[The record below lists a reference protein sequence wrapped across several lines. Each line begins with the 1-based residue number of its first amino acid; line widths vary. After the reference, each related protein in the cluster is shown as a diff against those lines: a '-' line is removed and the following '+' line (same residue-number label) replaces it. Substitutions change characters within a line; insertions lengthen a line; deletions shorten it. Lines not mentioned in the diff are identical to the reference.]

1 MKTKLTILLVVV
13 FSLTTTA
20 QTWTNYTTTDG
31 LIDNSVYAITIDN
44 QGNKWVGTNNG
55 VSKFDGT
62 GWTSYTTSNSGLAT
76 DRVNAIAIDDQGN
89 KWFGT
94 WGGGVSKFDGINWT
108 SYLPYSI
115 VTSICLDSHGNLWF
129 GTNGGISEFDGTN
142 WKTFNTN
149 YLATSFVQSIG
160 IEVSGI
166 IWVGTEFGGVSKFDG
181 TNWTAFTKANSGL
194 LNDNITCIVIDKQ
207 GNKWFV
213 TGGSLSKYDDVTW
226 TSYNIFGLNA
236 ITIDDSGNIWGAGT
250 GTECVSKYD
259 LSNWSTFNNP
269 VGISDQFLSICID
282 NQGIKWLGSYSY
294 GVFKFE
300 DITTG
305 INKQFSESN
314 KGDRLTTY
322 PNPAVGETNL
332 LLPSPDRYSLIIS
345 DLNGRKIQQL
355 TEITGEKALIKTE
368 AMASGV
374 YILSLRSLTN
384 GDSYRGKIVV
394 LK

>member
-129 GTNGGISEFDGTN
+129 GTNGGD
-142 WKTFNTN
+142 
-149 YLATSFVQSIG
+149 IG
-160 IEVSGI
+160 I
-166 IWVGTEFGGVSKFDG
+166 
-181 TNWTAFTKANSGL
+181 
-194 LNDNITCIVIDKQ
+194 
-207 GNKWFV
+207 
-213 TGGSLSKYDDVTW
+213 
-226 TSYNIFGLNA
+226 
-236 ITIDDSGNIWGAGT
+236 
-250 GTECVSKYD
+250 
-259 LSNWSTFNNP
+259 
-269 VGISDQFLSICID
+269 
-282 NQGIKWLGSYSY
+282 
-294 GVFKFE
+294 
-300 DITTG
+300 
-305 INKQFSESN
+305 
-314 KGDRLTTY
+314 
-322 PNPAVGETNL
+322 
-332 LLPSPDRYSLIIS
+332 
-345 DLNGRKIQQL
+345 
-355 TEITGEKALIKTE
+355 
-368 AMASGV
+368 
-374 YILSLRSLTN
+374 
-384 GDSYRGKIVV
+384 
-394 LK
+394 